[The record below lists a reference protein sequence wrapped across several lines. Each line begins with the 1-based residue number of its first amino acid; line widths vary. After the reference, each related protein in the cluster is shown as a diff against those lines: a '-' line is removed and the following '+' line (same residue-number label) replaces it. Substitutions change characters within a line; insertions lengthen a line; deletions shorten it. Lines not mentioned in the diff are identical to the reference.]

1 MENNSSNQ
9 SIIGHPTLS
18 DGCIAPMGVTTDL
31 IFDPVG
37 RLMQLLRAPQIWP
50 L

>member
-1 MENNSSNQ
+1 MENHLSNQ

-18 DGCIAPMGVTTDL
+18 EGCIAPMGVTTDL

-37 RLMQLLRAPQIWP
+37 KLMQLLRAPEI
-50 L
+50 LAL